1 VHFIKYLSNPIL
13 VFYQLTFAH
22 VSIFPIVR
30 VKPSFSFSFL
40 FSLYLRYEKSLVGYY
55 AVHEILN
62 YLSTFLT
69 GLVSFTV
76 PEVFILLFFAVL
88 IPNCLVFMIIR
99 RLLFCFFE
107 FVLPSV
113 NKRLDTLMI
122 PRKLIKLLFLL
133 ESKI

>member
-76 PEVFILLFFAVL
+76 PEVFFLCGAHSKLLSFYDNSTTFILFFWVRFAV
-88 IPNCLVFMIIR
+88 C
-99 RLLFCFFE
+99 
-107 FVLPSV
+107 
-113 NKRLDTLMI
+113 K
-122 PRKLIKLLFLL
+122 
-133 ESKI
+133 